1 MKKQKKN
8 QMSKLDEV
16 DLSIQMIE
24 KDMYERK
31 NMQFKNEMMEKSI
44 EDLNKLNKINRDKE
58 ELKILLHKISS
69 REIMI
74 NI

>member
-1 MKKQKKN
+1 MA
-8 QMSKLDEV
+8 KLDEV

-24 KDMYERK
+24 KDMYERN